1 MHKTLVPAALA
12 ACALAVPAFAGAH
25 GGPPSPGDHPSNQHG
40 QSQATHGK
48 SHKCKPHSVGYV
60 VGGTLVADGL
70 TQSAGQAT
78 PTDTS
83 DDRYSGTLTLTVTH
97 SNHFARALTGQQ
109 TITLTNVR
117 VSFGTGVTQPPPAG
131 TRVQLI
137 GKVTVVAKK
146 CQDKSAAGVSTFKK
160 VVFELPSAQDTNDD

>member
-25 GGPPSPGDHPSNQHG
+25 GGPPGDHPSQHG
-40 QSQATHGK
+40 QSQAAHGK

-78 PTDTS
+78 PTDPS

-109 TITLTNVR
+109 TLTLTNVR
-117 VSFGTGVTQPPPAG
+117 VSFGTGVTQPPAAG
-131 TRVQLI
+131 TRVHLI

-160 VVFELPSAQDTNDD
+160 VAFEAASAQDSNDD